1 MTDLLLLPGANNSK
15 PKNLAMFDRR
25 TLMGVMLSMAG
36 SKAARAAL
44 LSRKL
49 RVFVATFGTE
59 TNSFSPLPTGLDA
72 FRATMLWRPGE
83 HPDFATEA
91 TGPLWVARERA
102 REGRYEVIEGTCAFA
117 MPGGPVTAQAYQ
129 MLRDEILDQLQ
140 RAMPVDIVAFGLHGA
155 MLAFGEDECEADLLE
170 RARAIVGPDVALGAE
185 LDLHA
190 HLSQRMV
197 AAADVLVAFKYYP
210 HIDYVERARDLFDL
224 LERIREGEIRPTP
237 SLFDCRMVGGL
248 TTQSS
253 PMKDLVA
260 DLFERERL
268 GQVLSGSLIHGF
280 RAGDVARMG
289 SKVLIY
295 TNNDQPA
302 AASIAQDFGRR
313 YQAMAKIMKG
323 NRTGRSFKA
332 DIELAKAAT
341 AFPVILVDSSDNPGG
356 GASGD
361 NMALARAMLD
371 NQLTPACIGPIW
383 DPLAV
388 RLGFEAGLG
397 ADFSLRIGGK
407 VGEASGQP
415 LDVRGKI
422 TGLAENVTQYLQ
434 GSRPPLG
441 RVVRISTD
449 GLEIIVSE
457 IRDQCYGPE
466 MFRAVGVD
474 PAEKRYVAVK
484 SAEQWRI
491 GFGDMGRSVIYVAPS
506 QQQSNRRYH
515 KRSRPMWPFEH
526 VDFST

>member
-1 MTDLLLLPGANNSK
+1 MEMQRLAANNIK
-15 PKNLAMFDRR
+15 PKTRVMLDRR
-25 TLMGVMLSMAG
+25 TLMGGILSMAG
-36 SKAARAAL
+36 SKATGATL
-44 LSRKL
+44 LGRGL

-72 FRATMLWRPGE
+72 FQATMLWRPGE

-91 TGPLWVARERA
+91 TGPLWAARERA

-117 MPGGPVTAQAYQ
+117 MPGGPVSAQAYQ
-129 MLRDEILDQLQ
+129 LLRDEILDQLR

-190 HLSQRMV
+190 HLSPRMV
-197 AAADVLVAFKYYP
+197 RAADVIVAFKYYP
-210 HIDYVERARDLFDL
+210 HTDYVERARDLLDL
-224 LERIREGEIRPTP
+224 LERVRAGEIRPTS

-260 DLFERERL
+260 ELIERERR
-268 GQVLSGSLIHGF
+268 GEVLSGSLIQGF

-302 AASIAQDFGRR
+302 AASIAQDFARR
-313 YQAMAKIMKG
+313 YQAMAPIMKG
-323 NRTGRSFKA
+323 NGPERSFAA

-371 NQLTPACIGPIW
+371 NALIPACIGPIW

-388 RLGFEAGLG
+388 RLAFEAGLG
-397 ADFSLRIGGK
+397 ADFSLRVGGK
-407 VGEASGQP
+407 VGEASGLP

-422 TGLAENVTQYLQ
+422 TGLAKNVTQNLQ

-441 RVVRISTD
+441 RVVCISTG
-449 GLEIIVSE
+449 GLDIIVSE

-466 MFRAVGVD
+466 MFRAVGVE
-474 PAEKRYVAVK
+474 PAKKRYVAVK
-484 SAEQWRI
+484 SSEQWRI
-491 GFGDMGRSVIYVAPS
+491 GFGDMGRSVIYVASS
-506 QQQSNRRYH
+506 QQSSIRHYH
-515 KRSRPMWPFEH
+515 KRSRPMWPFEP
-526 VDFST
+526 VDFSA

>member
-1 MTDLLLLPGANNSK
+1 MEMQRLGGDNSK
-15 PKNLAMFDRR
+15 PKTGVMFDRR
-25 TLMGVMLSMAG
+25 TLMGGILSMAG
-36 SKAARAAL
+36 SKATGATL
-44 LSRKL
+44 LGRRL

-91 TGPLWVARERA
+91 TGPLWAARERG
-102 REGRYEVIEGTCAFA
+102 RDGRYEVIEGTCAFA
-117 MPGGPVTAQAYQ
+117 MPGGPVTARAYQ

-140 RAMPVDIVAFGLHGA
+140 RAMPVDIVAFGFHGA

-170 RARAIVGPDVALGAE
+170 RARAIVGPDVPLGAE

-197 AAADVLVAFKYYP
+197 SAADVLVAFKYYP
-210 HIDYVERARDLFDL
+210 HIDYVERARDLLNL
-224 LERIREGEIRPTP
+224 LDRIREGEIRPTP

-253 PMKDLVA
+253 PMKELVA
-260 DLFERERL
+260 DLIERERQ
-268 GQVLSGSLIHGF
+268 GEVLSGSLIQGF

-295 TNNDQPA
+295 TNNDQTA

-313 YQAMAKIMKG
+313 YQAMAEVMKG
-323 NRTGRSFKA
+323 NGTGRTFA
-332 DIELAKAAT
+332 DDIKLAKAAT

-371 NQLTPACIGPIW
+371 NGLTPACIGPIW

-397 ADFSLRIGGK
+397 ADFSLRVGGK
-407 VGEASGQP
+407 VGEASGPP

-422 TGLAENVTQYLQ
+422 TGLAENVTQNLL

-441 RVVRISTD
+441 RVACISAA
-449 GLEIIVSE
+449 GLDIIVSE

-466 MFRAVGVD
+466 MFRAVGVE

-484 SAEQWRI
+484 SSEQWRI
-491 GFGDMGRSVIYVAPS
+491 GFGEMGRSVIYVASS
-506 QQQSNRRYH
+506 QQPSNRQYH
-515 KRSRPMWPFEH
+515 KRSRPMWPFEP
-526 VDFST
+526 VDLPT